1 MYDNV
6 RRKAKA
12 PILILSPGTMNQTS
26 PSDIKGRVLYRVSP
40 RFSLPIFASIEL
52 YFILPALNKFHEL

>member
-6 RRKAKA
+6 SRKAKA
-12 PILILSPGTMNQTS
+12 PILILSPGTMHE
-26 PSDIKGRVLYRVSP
+26 SDIKGRVLYLVSP

-52 YFILPALNKFHEL
+52 YFILPALNNFHEL